1 MKDYK
6 LSLEIN
12 LSGENPLEVS
22 KQLTEM
28 IRDHESDWQFYV
40 QDEETNE
47 IFSVDLQEED
57 EDAVLPVTN
66 YEPFIIQSNE

>member
-1 MKDYK
+1 MKNYK
-6 LSLEIN
+6 VSVEIN
-12 LSGENPLEVS
+12 LCGDNPLEVA

-57 EDAVLPVTN
+57 EDAVLPVTV
-66 YEPFIIQSNE
+66 YEPFIK